1 MIEKARLHAITTQV
15 VQTRKI
21 QQASLKKLYEIK
33 LNSGASMQPTQLKEI
48 NKAIKELEKALK
60 LPTCL

>member
-1 MIEKARLHAITTQV
+1 MIEKARLHTIATQM
-15 VQTRKI
+15 VQARKI
-21 QQASLKKLYEIK
+21 QEASLKKLYEIK

-60 LPTCL
+60 LPTYL